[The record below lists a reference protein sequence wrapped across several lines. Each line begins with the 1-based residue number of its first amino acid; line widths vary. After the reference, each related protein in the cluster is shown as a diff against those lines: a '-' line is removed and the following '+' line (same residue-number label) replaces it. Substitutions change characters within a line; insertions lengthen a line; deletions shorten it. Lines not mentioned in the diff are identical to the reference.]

1 MNHKHSKTNNQSQ
14 TTNNQLQTTKK
25 ELRKIHSFM
34 QNKPNL
40 LNARMNVSKVLAKDY
55 ENVHP
60 LGHPK
65 TNPKQTQFKPNT
77 NSERGADPYGQASRN
92 PQTGDQF
99 KPKKH
104 EKCPESASNPRP
116 ESPDSRIFCR
126 DSTYVSLQSSCNY
139 F

>member
-92 PQTGDQF
+92 PQTGDQYELGAGRRSLRASF
-99 KPKKH
+99 S
-104 EKCPESASNPRP
+104 ESSNRGPIQTQKARKMPR
-116 ESPDSRIFCR
+116 IG
-126 DSTYVSLQSSCNY
+126 L
-139 F
+139 